1 MNKRS
6 CELQATSGE
15 QELASYQL
23 QAASEEKQGTRNTF
37 FGKPYCPP
45 FAAYCLQL
53 AADSSRLA
61 ARSPQLI
68 VCSLLLA
75 ACFLLSSCGIYT
87 FKDVS
92 IPPEVKT
99 VKISYIENK
108 ARIVNPQLSPRLTD
122 ALQQKISNQTKLT
135 RTTSDDAH
143 YQISGAITNYF
154 VSTVGVSG
162 KQTNQNQL
170 TVGVHIVFKNTLQ
183 NKTDEFDVSRDF
195 PFGANQTLDQA
206 INTLLPDILKNI
218 TDEIF
223 NHIFSNW

>member
-1 MNKRS
+1 MILMIKDKRVKPQVTRYRKQQDAINKLLKVKS
-6 CELQATSGE
+6 
-15 QELASYQL
+15 
-23 QAASEEKQGTRNTF
+23 F
-37 FGKPYCPP
+37 FLYLVP
-45 FAAYCLQL
+45 CLL
-53 AADSSRLA
+53 
-61 ARSPQLI
+61 
-68 VCSLLLA
+68 
-75 ACFLLSSCGIYT
+75 FLSSCGIYT

-99 VKISYIENK
+99 IKISYIENK

-143 YQISGAITNYF
+143 YQISGAITNYS
-154 VSTVGVSG
+154 VSYVGVTG
-162 KQTNQNQL
+162 KQASQNQL
-170 TVGVHIVFKNTLQ
+170 TVGVHIVFRNTLQ

-195 PFGANQTLDQA
+195 PFAASQTLDQA
-206 INTLLPDILKNI
+206 VNSLFPDILKNI

>member
-1 MNKRS
+1 MTKNKNYRLVS
-6 CELQATSGE
+6 KQKKE
-15 QELASYQL
+15 QPAGKSK
-23 QAASEEKQGTRNTF
+23 AAFNIHK
-37 FGKPYCPP
+37 
-45 FAAYCLQL
+45 L
-53 AADSSRLA
+53 RLT
-61 ARSPQLI
+61 
-68 VCSLLLA
+68 CSFWLA
-75 ACFLLSSCGIYT
+75 ACGLMLLSSCGIYT

-99 VKISYIENK
+99 IKISYIENK
-108 ARIVNPQLSPRLTD
+108 ARIVNPQLAPQLTQ

-143 YQISGAITNYF
+143 YQISGAVTNYS
-154 VSTVGVSG
+154 VSYVGISG
-162 KQTNQNQL
+162 RQASQNQL

-195 PFGANQTLDQA
+195 PFAATQSLDQA
-206 INTLLPDILKNI
+206 VNTLFPDILKNI

>member
-1 MNKRS
+1 MILMNKENKLNAGS
-6 CELQATSGE
+6 CKLRGKEPGTGF
-15 QELASYQL
+15 QL
-23 QAASEEKQGTRNTF
+23 SV
-37 FGKPYCPP
+37 
-45 FAAYCLQL
+45 YCL
-53 AADSSRLA
+53 
-61 ARSPQLI
+61 
-68 VCSLLLA
+68 LLLA
-75 ACFLLSSCGIYT
+75 FAFSSCGVYT

-99 VKISYIENK
+99 IKISYIENK
-108 ARIVNPQLSPRLTD
+108 ARIVNPLLSPRLTD

-143 YQISGAITNYF
+143 YQISGYVNSYS

-162 KQTNQNQL
+162 RQSDQNQL

-183 NKTDEFDVSRDF
+183 NKTDEFDVSRSF
-195 PFGANQTLDQA
+195 PFSASQTLDQA
-206 INTLLPDILKNI
+206 VNSQFPDILKNI

>member
-1 MNKRS
+1 MILTIKNKS
-6 CELQATSGE
+6 LKP
-15 QELASYQL
+15 QEIRYK
-23 QAASEEKQGTRNTF
+23 KQQ
-37 FGKPYCPP
+37 
-45 FAAYCLQL
+45 FAN
-53 AADSSRLA
+53 DKS
-61 ARSPQLI
+61 LI
-68 VCSLLLA
+68 TKL
-75 ACFLLSSCGIYT
+75 CFLYLVPCIILLSSCGIYT

-108 ARIVNPQLSPRLTD
+108 ARIVNPQLSPRLTE

-143 YQISGAITNYF
+143 YQISGAITNYS
-154 VSTVGVSG
+154 VSYVGVTG
-162 KQTNQNQL
+162 KQASQNQL
-170 TVGVHIVFKNTLQ
+170 TVGVHIVFRNTLQ

-195 PFGANQTLDQA
+195 PFAAGQTLDQA
-206 INTLLPDILKNI
+206 VNSLFPDILKNI

>member
-1 MNKRS
+1 MILTIKNNNVK
-6 CELQATSGE
+6 L
-15 QELASYQL
+15 
-23 QAASEEKQGTRNTF
+23 QGTSYKRQQYVNKKLPMVRYYLLYIVNCIIF
-37 FGKPYCPP
+37 F
-45 FAAYCLQL
+45 
-53 AADSSRLA
+53 
-61 ARSPQLI
+61 
-68 VCSLLLA
+68 
-75 ACFLLSSCGIYT
+75 SSCGIYT

-99 VKISYIENK
+99 IKISYIENK

-143 YQISGAITNYF
+143 YQISGAVTNYS
-154 VSTVGVSG
+154 VSYVGVTG
-162 KQTNQNQL
+162 KQASQNQL
-170 TVGVHIVFKNTLQ
+170 TVGVHIVFRNTLA

-195 PFGANQTLDQA
+195 PFAAGQTLDQA
-206 INTLLPDILKNI
+206 VNSLFPDILKNL

>member
-1 MNKRS
+1 MILTTKQLSVKRKDTNTY
-6 CELQATSGE
+6 TSAIS
-15 QELASYQL
+15 Q
-23 QAASEEKQGTRNTF
+23 KQKAESGNQKQVHHTPLFNT
-37 FGKPYCPP
+37 P
-45 FAAYCLQL
+45 FMYSGVYH
-53 AADSSRLA
+53 SSIKFA
-61 ARSPQLI
+61 F
-68 VCSLLLA
+68 LLLLP
-75 ACFLLSSCGIYT
+75 CMLFFSSCGIYT

-99 VKISYIENK
+99 IRITYIENK

-143 YQISGAITNYF
+143 YQISGWISNYS
-154 VSTVGVSG
+154 VSTAGVSG
-162 KQTNQNQL
+162 RQANQNQL
-170 TVGVHIVFKNTLQ
+170 TVGVHIVFRNTLQ

-195 PFGANQTLDQA
+195 PFGAGQSLDQA
-206 INTLLPDILKNI
+206 VNTLFPEIIKNL

>member
-1 MNKRS
+1 MNK
-6 CELQATSGE
+6 
-15 QELASYQL
+15 
-23 QAASEEKQGTRNTF
+23 EKQLWNRKLMCRFRLPALRTSL
-37 FGKPYCPP
+37 
-45 FAAYCLQL
+45 AAYALWQM
-53 AADSSRLA
+53 
-61 ARSPQLI
+61 
-68 VCSLLLA
+68 
-75 ACFLLSSCGIYT
+75 CFFVSSCGVYT

-99 VKISYIENK
+99 IKISYIENK

-143 YQISGAITNYF
+143 YQISGAVTSYS

-162 KQTNQNQL
+162 RQSDQNQL
-170 TVGVHIVFKNTLQ
+170 TIGVHITFKNTLQ
-183 NKTDEFDVSRDF
+183 NKTDEFDVNRSF
-195 PFGANQTLDQA
+195 PFSANQTLDQA
-206 INTLLPDILKNI
+206 VNAQFPDILKNI